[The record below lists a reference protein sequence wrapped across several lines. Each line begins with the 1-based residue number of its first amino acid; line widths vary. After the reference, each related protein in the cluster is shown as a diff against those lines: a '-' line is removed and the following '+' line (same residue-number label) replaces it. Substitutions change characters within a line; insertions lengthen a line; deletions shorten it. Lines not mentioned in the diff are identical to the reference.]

1 MFLKFLGF
9 FMLTFAVWIGIGM
22 ISDHITQYPF
32 RYRVTVQVDTPD
44 GVKSGSS
51 VVEALYFRQMIFQ
64 QLVGPRFPINFKGEA
79 TFVDLGGG
87 RNVVLTVSGGP
98 AYLAVRAFQF
108 PWGITRADSEMRDA
122 VAKAKQAGPKA
133 TPLGGAPYIHLPMMV
148 TFRDVADPKSVELV
162 DPHKFAATFGPGY
175 ALKTI
180 IIEASDEPISEEMG
194 QRLPWFQE
202 FWDDP
207 KRRNHGLDGSYF
219 SYSVT
224 PFMISGHYLKREK

>member
-9 FMLTFAVWIGIGM
+9 FMLTFVVWIGIGM

-32 RYRVTVQVDTPD
+32 RYRVTVEVDTPD

-64 QLVGPRFPINFKGEA
+64 QLVGPRFPTNFTGEA

-87 RNVVLTVSGGP
+87 RNVVLTVSGLP
-98 AYLAVRAFQF
+98 EYLAVRAFKF
-108 PWGITRADSEMRDA
+108 PWGITRADSKMRDA

-148 TFRDVADPKSVELV
+148 TFRVLLIRSQLNWSILTHSQPPLVLDMRSRRSSSKPAMNPSVKRWDSACLGFKSSG
-162 DPHKFAATFGPGY
+162 ATRNEDNL
-175 ALKTI
+175 AWT
-180 IIEASDEPISEEMG
+180 EAIFHIPPDHS
-194 QRLPWFQE
+194 
-202 FWDDP
+202 
-207 KRRNHGLDGSYF
+207 
-219 SYSVT
+219 
-224 PFMISGHYLKREK
+224 